1 MTATRYPLA
10 WPDGWHRTPSLE
22 RKRATFG
29 RKETRPGN
37 SWKSHAR
44 LSVNDATRRVLAELG
59 RLGVVRD
66 DDIVISTM
74 IRVRLDGLPR
84 SGEPEPQDPGVAVYW
99 ERPGESPR
107 CMAIDLYDR
116 VADNLAAI
124 AATLEAMR
132 AIERHGGA
140 AILDRAF
147 SGFAALPAPGPT
159 SAKSWRE
166 VLGFTAGRTITLDDA
181 RVAYRRLASENHPDR
196 GGDPDRMAEI
206 NRAWQQAQEAFS

>member
-1 MTATRYPLA
+1 MAATRYPLA
-10 WPDGWHRTPSLE
+10 WPDGWHRTPPGQ

-29 RKETRPGN
+29 RKEKRPGD
-37 SWKSHAR
+37 SWASHTR
-44 LSVNDATRRVLAELG
+44 LTVNDATCRVLAELE

-66 DDIVISTM
+66 DDIIISTM

-84 SGEPEPQDPGVAVYW
+84 SGEPEPADPGAAVYW
-99 ERPGESPR
+99 EAPGESPR

-147 SGFAALPAPGPT
+147 SGFAALPAPGQT
-159 SAKSWRE
+159 SAKSWKE
-166 VLGFTAGRTITLDDA
+166 ILGLTHVVTIDDA
-181 RVAYRRLASENHPDR
+181 RVAYRRLASEHHPDR
-196 GGDPDRMAEI
+196 GEDPDRMAEI
-206 NRAWQQAQEAFS
+206 NRAWQQAQEALG

>member
-10 WPDGWHRTPSLE
+10 WPDGWHRTPAHQ

-44 LSVNDATRRVLAELG
+44 LTVNDATCRVLAELE

-66 DDIVISTM
+66 DDIIISTM
-74 IRVRLDGLPR
+74 IRVRLDGRPR

-99 ERPGESPR
+99 ERPGEPPR

-116 VADNLAAI
+116 VADNLAAV
-124 AATLEAMR
+124 AATLYAMR

-147 SGFAALPAPGPT
+147 SGFAALPAPGH
-159 SAKSWRE
+159 AARSWRE
-166 VLGFTAGRTITLDDA
+166 VLGFTAGHTITLDDA
-181 RVAYRRLASENHPDR
+181 RTAYRRLATENHPDH

-206 NRAWQQAQEAFS
+206 NRAWQQAQEAL

>member
-10 WPDGWHRTPSLE
+10 WPDGWHRTPAHQ

-44 LSVNDATRRVLAELG
+44 LTVNDATCRVLAELE

-66 DDIVISTM
+66 DDIIISTM
-74 IRVRLDGLPR
+74 IRVRLDGRPR

-147 SGFAALPAPGPT
+147 SGFAALPAPGR
-159 SAKSWRE
+159 AERDWRE
-166 VLGFTAGRTITLDDA
+166 VLGFSDQQTVGFDDA
-181 RVAYRRLASENHPDR
+181 RLAYRRLATENHPDH

-206 NRAWQQAQEAFS
+206 NRAWQQAQEALG